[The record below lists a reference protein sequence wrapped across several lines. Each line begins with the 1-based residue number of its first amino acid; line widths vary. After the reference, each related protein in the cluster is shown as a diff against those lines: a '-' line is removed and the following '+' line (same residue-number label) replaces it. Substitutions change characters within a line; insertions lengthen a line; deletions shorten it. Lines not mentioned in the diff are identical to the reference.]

1 LKGTAVKGIVPFFTV
16 PIIGLC
22 IMAMPTG
29 GSAETLNVDTK
40 VNVCADIKQLVDN
53 VATAILNDS
62 SDEAFDEL
70 VKNVLGEFCTLRKS
84 VSSRPA
90 LLPMADELTTAVL
103 GWAWDVS
110 SLLKFKAQRNDIA
123 ADIAANSMRRQVTK
137 IQTLCPAIVVPNLAR
152 IP

>member
-1 LKGTAVKGIVPFFTV
+1 MKGIAPFFIV

-22 IMAMPTG
+22 IMTMPTE
-29 GSAETLNVDTK
+29 GSTETLSPDTK
-40 VNVCADIKQLVDN
+40 VNVCADIKQLVDK
-53 VATAILNDS
+53 VATVILNDS
-62 SDEAFDEL
+62 ADAAFDEL

-84 VSSRPA
+84 VSSSPE
-90 LLPMADELTTAVL
+90 LLAMVDELTTAVL

-110 SLLKFKAQRNDIA
+110 SLLKFQAQRNDSA
-123 ADIAANSMRRQVTK
+123 ADIAAKSMRRQVTK

>member
-1 LKGTAVKGIVPFFTV
+1 VKGIVPFFTV

-62 SDEAFDEL
+62 SDEAFGEL
-70 VKNVLGEFCTLRKS
+70 IKNVLGEFCTLRKS
-84 VSSRPA
+84 ASSSPQ
-90 LLPMADELTTAVL
+90 LLGMVDELTTAVL

-110 SLLKFKAQRNDIA
+110 SLMKFKVQRNDGA
-123 ADIAANSMRRQVTK
+123 ADIAAKSLRRQVTK
-137 IQTLCPAIVVPNLAR
+137 IQTLCPAIVVPNVAK